1 MIDEQRR
8 ARRPRSLG
16 PRVIERAGAALRGA
30 SWRRVVLLRRIVAGL
45 LVLMALLL
53 ALRPSLAAEPR
64 EQPVLVA
71 GRDLP
76 PGVTLRREDVVV
88 RRWPAELVPASA
100 LHDPGQVEGR
110 LLAGAA
116 RAGEPLTDLRL
127 AGQELARL
135 ATGSADTASVPIRL
149 ADADVASLLRPGMT
163 VDVVAAGEQ
172 QDSTVVLASG
182 AMVLT
187 VLAAEDGP
195 AHRGRLVLVALPRSA
210 ASRVASAALA
220 QPVTVTLR

>member
-1 MIDEQRR
+1 VL
-8 ARRPRSLG
+8 S
-16 PRVIERAGAALRGA
+16 GA
-30 SWRRVVLLRRIVAGL
+30 SWRRIVLLRRIAAGL
-45 LVLMALLL
+45 LVLMALLI
-53 ALRPSLAAEPR
+53 ALRPSLTAEPR

-71 GRDLP
+71 SRDLP
-76 PGVTLRREDVVV
+76 PGVALRRDDVVL
-88 RRWPAELVPASA
+88 RTWPAELVPAA
-100 LHDPGQVEGR
+100 VLHDPSQVEGR

-127 AGQELARL
+127 ASQELARL

-149 ADADVASLLRPGMT
+149 TDAAVASLLRPGMT

-172 QDSTVVLASG
+172 PDSTVVLAAG
-182 AMVLT
+182 AVVLT
-187 VLAAEDGP
+187 VLAAENGP
-195 AHRGRLVLVALPRSA
+195 ANRGRLVLVALPRSA